1 MQFTEPISRRLNHLG
16 KICLSVLSKRIT
28 HLDINRYY
36 YPLTV
41 IYLHNGKLSQNALAQ
56 LLGKDKSAIV
66 SIIDQLTE
74 QGYVTRT
81 VNPNDRREHLIS
93 TTKKAEQDVPQIMTA
108 YEEMNND
115 LTQGITTQEM
125 DTFYAVLQK
134 MKTNITPFAI
144 PNSIPAKNEG
154 EF

>member
-1 MQFTEPISRRLNHLG
+1 MQFTEPISRRLNYLG
-16 KICLSVLSKRIT
+16 RICLSVLSKRIT

-36 YPLTV
+36 YPLTI

-66 SIIDQLTE
+66 SIIDLLTE
-74 QGYVTRT
+74 KGYVTRT
-81 VNPNDRREHLIS
+81 VNPNDRREHLI
-93 TTKKAEQDVPQIMTA
+93 TTTVKAEQDVPQIMSA

-115 LTQGITTQEM
+115 LTQGITQQEM
-125 DTFYAVLQK
+125 DTFYQVLQK
-134 MKTNITPFAI
+134 MKTNILPFSI
-144 PNSIPAKNEG
+144 PNHAHKKPEG